1 MILVGGRVNPPRTR
15 FDEND
20 DCTGVY
26 GWPGNG
32 QGWTL
37 WLLRCTT
44 MNGRTDTGSGP
55 KPCSRPGRYNCCIIA
70 DGLLVS
76 TANSQWTGARNPA
89 EEIPYQMW
97 HHINVMGRGLYAAG
111 N

>member
-1 MILVGGRVNPPRTR
+1 MAFILVESFLRVPFVALYYNRRGWGPVFMILVGGRVNPPWTR

-20 DCTGVY
+20 DCTGVD

-76 TANSQWTGARNPA
+76 TANSR
-89 EEIPYQMW
+89 
-97 HHINVMGRGLYAAG
+97 
-111 N
+111 